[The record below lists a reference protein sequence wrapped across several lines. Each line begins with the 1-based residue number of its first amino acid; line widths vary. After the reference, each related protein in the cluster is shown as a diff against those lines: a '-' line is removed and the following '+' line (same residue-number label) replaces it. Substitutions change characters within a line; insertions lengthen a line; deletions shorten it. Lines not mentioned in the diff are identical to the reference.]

1 MSQQF
6 NDQDYPAIRYFIGD
20 VRDRDRLELAM
31 RDVDMVVH
39 TAAMKHVPLAEYN
52 PTECIHT
59 NILGAENVVRAAL
72 HCGVEKVIAL
82 STDKAVNPV
91 NLYGASKLA
100 SDKIFVAANNL
111 SGKDG
116 PRFSVV
122 RYGNVVGSKGSV
134 IPFFQ
139 SLIDKGAD
147 SLLITDAR
155 MTRFWITLQ
164 QGVDFVLSSFWRM
177 EGGEIFVPKLPSMG
191 IVEVARCLA
200 PDLPHKV
207 MGIRAG
213 EKLHEILVTSED
225 AQHTIELT
233 DRYIV
238 LPPHAF
244 WEERDY
250 PVTAPLVSQDFQYT
264 SDKNPEWLTDDNL
277 REMLR

>member
-238 LPPHAF
+238 LPQHAF
-244 WEERDY
+244 WEERDNH
-250 PVTAPLVSQDFQYT
+250 VTAPLVSQDFQYT